1 MLEEKIENCI
11 FKMELLTAEL
21 SRKRKAI
28 DMAKSS
34 SLTGKKD
41 LASKVYLRASEL
53 RRFEESFTNQD
64 QGQTK
69 PTCHVNGE
77 HVQADVDSA
86 TENTTSMET
95 GRLSEQIRDV
105 SNKSEKV
112 EDKSSSDSSPI
123 PSSDIIAKKL
133 RSLGL
138 PIRLFGEV
146 SDVQCYNRYRV
157 AKVNLLA
164 SKAEIEIDEFRLG
177 SGHGIRNPFLGKDK
191 DDDKNSSSEKANI
204 AVVCKRGSALA
215 GEASSTCTTS
225 AMVVTLSEKTEGDQL
240 WAVGDVLNDDK
251 EDPHKRTY
259 IFFKSLLKKWEE
271 DLSHRPESV
280 RKTIQGKNETKTFK
294 QCKDYI
300 RPLFKLCKSRK
311 LEKSIMDH
319 LLKIVDCC
327 EKGEFVKAHDAYMDL
342 AIGRA
347 AWPIGVTMVGIHA
360 RSGRAKIESANVAH
374 VMNSELQR
382 KYLTSVKRLMT
393 YAQKKRDDVAPSK
406 KVT

>member
-1 MLEEKIENCI
+1 
-11 FKMELLTAEL
+11 MEILTAEL

-34 SLTGKKD
+34 SLTGKKEV
-41 LASKVYLRASEL
+41 ASKVYLRATEL
-53 RRFEESFTNQD
+53 RRFEESLANHD
-64 QGQTK
+64 QGQTM
-69 PTCHVNGE
+69 PTCLGNGE
-77 HVQADVDSA
+77 HAQSDVDSA
-86 TENTTSMET
+86 TEITTSIEK
-95 GRLSEQIRDV
+95 GRLNDEKKKV
-105 SNKSEKV
+105 NYKSEKV
-112 EDKSSSDSSPI
+112 RDTASANSSPI
-123 PSSDIIAKKL
+123 PSADVIARKL

-146 SDVQCYNRYRV
+146 SDVQCYNRYR
-157 AKVNLLA
+157 ATKAQLLA
-164 SKAEIEIDEFRLG
+164 TKAEIEMDEFRLG

-191 DDDKNSSSEKANI
+191 DDEKNVSSQKADI
-204 AVVCKRGSALA
+204 AVVCKKKSSITG
-215 GEASSTCTTS
+215 GASSTCASTTMACTS
-225 AMVVTLSEKTEGDQL
+225 SEQAKEDQL
-240 WAVGDVLNDDK
+240 LAEGEVLNDDE

-259 IFFKSLLKKWEE
+259 IFFKSLLKQWEE
-271 DLSHRPESV
+271 DLSYRPESL

-319 LLKIVDCC
+319 LLKIVDYC

-382 KYLTSVKRLMT
+382 KYLTSVKRLMS

>member
-1 MLEEKIENCI
+1 
-11 FKMELLTAEL
+11 MEILTAEL

-69 PTCHVNGE
+69 PTSHVNGE
-77 HVQADVDSA
+77 HVQADVYSA
-86 TENTTSMET
+86 TENTTSMDK

-105 SNKSEKV
+105 SHKSDKV
-112 EDKSSSDSSPI
+112 EDKASPNSSPI

-146 SDVQCYNRYRV
+146 SDLQCYNRYRV
-157 AKVNLLA
+157 AKVHLLA

-204 AVVCKRGSALA
+204 AVVCKQGSAIA
-215 GEASSTCTTS
+215 GGTSSTCATS
-225 AMVVTLSEKTEGDQL
+225 AMISTLSEKTEGDQL
-240 WAVGDVLNDDK
+240 LAVLNDDK

-259 IFFKSLLKKWEE
+259 IFFKSLLKQWEE